1 MDDSASIT
9 IAVRVRPPTAWEH
22 DRLPEPD
29 FEPSFR
35 GDGNL
40 AAPKRVVGHA
50 PLKEVVTV
58 VDDKVL
64 IFDKADEA
72 YEQRG
77 YFPPGTRRAKNRRYI
92 FDRIFD
98 PSARQVDVFEGTAL
112 PLLDG
117 LLDGFNATVFAYGA
131 TGCGKTHTISGT
143 AQDPGII
150 YLTMADLFQRI
161 EDRKDEMI
169 VDVAVTFLE
178 IYNEEIHDLLAD
190 EATYRPKGGLAI
202 REDTTVKVVGLTELT
217 PKHADEVKEIV
228 MAGNARRTQSPT
240 HANETS
246 SRSHAV
252 LQIHVTQTPR
262 TASTTELRTMA
273 TLSIID
279 LAGSERASAT
289 KNMGQRMIEGANIN
303 KSLLALGNCINALC
317 ESGTRKRH
325 IPYRNSKLTR
335 LLKFSLGGNCKT
347 VMIVCVAPTS
357 QHFEDTLNTL
367 QYADRAKMI
376 RTKVSR
382 NIINVDRHVAQYVE
396 AIKRLNDEVAELKAK
411 LGGKLGQEAEIA
423 KRKATEAKAEVQRAK
438 ADMQVKA
445 GQVRPA
451 ILAAG
456 ACEGNLNF
464 AQSQLDAINLRITQI
479 DAMGPA
485 DDLPADIKA
494 ERDLLHAMVVAN
506 TPLVAPDSSLRQTM
520 QKATNANVMFDGL
533 LRAIADRKMDRLD
546 DVSIDNVR
554 LDSKAQRAEM
564 DKLKAEAERDALRAK
579 VSQQSEL
586 VTNLVG
592 MLARCTLMMQDG
604 SAMLTSLAEDSTENW
619 QDIAKTVSSSLAHV
633 ARANDQTFSTLLGHS
648 VTNFATPGQSSLTSF
663 TGHSAAV
670 SAHAPAPAPVPAL
683 RQKVRRTSHGVTS
696 PLRKRVSVAA
706 RVSIAPVARKEK
718 KTLRWKDEAG
728 EGKLTEGN
736 STMDISMP
744 DATAS
749 DSSKAANQ
757 TADSE
762 WEDEK
767 TDDSFSVSSLGSN
780 SRSSIILP
788 NKRRSSRMDPN
799 YLKAKRVM
807 ALSSL
812 AEDEEPSS
820 STLRKS
826 SPFKD
831 RLNQLPTPPD
841 EHGIKAGK
849 TGIGRIDD
857 NTPPSDLSRDLKSS
871 RSGRRRSGLGPV
883 RSEKS
888 RRRSSMLPVP
898 SPPSGSSAHAGP
910 RRVLL
915 ASTVKSPKR
924 VKRMSLLSAVR
935 HSIPLGKTGGDVSM
949 DLSLRGGSSRPP
961 WR

>member
-1 MDDSASIT
+1 MDDSSSIT

-22 DRLPEPD
+22 DRLPEP
-29 FEPSFR
+29 ESYEHSFR
-35 GDGNL
+35 GDGHL
-40 AAPKRVVGHA
+40 AAPRRVLGNA

-58 VDDKVL
+58 MDEKVL
-64 IFDKADEA
+64 VFDKADEN

-77 YFPPGTRRAKNRRYI
+77 YFPPGTKRAKNRRFI
-92 FDRIFD
+92 FDRVFD
-98 PSARQVDVFEGTAL
+98 PNSRQVDVFESTAR

-143 AQDPGII
+143 TEDPGII
-150 YLTMADLFQRI
+150 YLTMAELFQRI
-161 EDRKDEMI
+161 DDRKEDMI
-169 VDVAVTFLE
+169 VEVAVTFLE
-178 IYNEEIHDLLAD
+178 IYNEEIYDLLAD
-190 EATYRPKGGLAI
+190 DATARAKGGLAI
-202 REDTTVKVVGLTELT
+202 REDKTVKVVGLTELA

-317 ESGTRKRH
+317 ESGTRSRH

-347 VMIVCVAPTS
+347 VMIVCIAPTS

-396 AIKRLNDEVAELKAK
+396 AINRLNEEVKELKAK
-411 LGGKLGQEAEIA
+411 LAGKLGQEAEIA
-423 KRKATEAKAEVQRAK
+423 KRKAAEAKAEVQRAK
-438 ADMQVKA
+438 TDMHTKTE
-445 GQVRPA
+445 QVRSA

-456 ACEGNLNF
+456 TCEGNLSY
-464 AQSQLDAINLRITQI
+464 AQAQLHAVNLRVAQI

-485 DDLPADIKA
+485 DELSADLKA
-494 ERDLLHAMVVAN
+494 ERGLLRAMVVAN
-506 TPLVAPDSSLRQTM
+506 EPLVASDSTLRQSM
-520 QKATNANVMFDGL
+520 QKATNANSMFDAM
-533 LRAIADRKMDRLD
+533 LRAVSERKLDRLD
-546 DVSIDNVR
+546 DVSMDNIR

-564 DKLKAEAERDALRAK
+564 DKAKAEAERDALRQA
-579 VSQQSEL
+579 VGQQAQL

-592 MLARCTLMMQDG
+592 VLARCTVMMQDG
-604 SAMLTSLAEDSTENW
+604 SAMLASLAEEPTESW
-619 QDIAKTVSSSLAHV
+619 QGIARTVSSSLGAV
-633 ARANDQTFSTLLGHS
+633 ARSNDQTFSTLLGHS
-648 VTNFATPGQSSLTSF
+648 TASFVSSGSSSLTSF
-663 TGHSAAV
+663 SGHATAV
-670 SAHAPAPAPVPAL
+670 SVAPVPVV
-683 RQKVRRTSHGVTS
+683 RNKTRRTSHSMAGS
-696 PLRKRVSVAA
+696 PLRKRASVSA
-706 RVSIAPVARKEK
+706 RVSVVPRVSIVPAARKEK

-736 STMDISMP
+736 SVVLDTSASVDRSKNITP
-744 DATAS
+744 DS
-749 DSSKAANQ
+749 D
-757 TADSE
+757 E

-767 TDDSFSVSSLGSN
+767 TDDSFANGSLGST
-780 SRSSIILP
+780 SREQAILP
-788 NKRRSSRMDPN
+788 GKRRSSRMDPS
-799 YLKAKRVM
+799 YLKAKRQ
-807 ALSSL
+807 LTLGSL
-812 AEDEEPSS
+812 AEDDEG
-820 STLRKS
+820 STFRKA
-826 SPFKD
+826 SPFTD
-831 RLNQLPTPPD
+831 RLNHLPTPPD
-841 EHGIKAGK
+841 ELGNKMSVK
-849 TGIGRIDD
+849 QRIARFDD
-857 NTPPSDLSRDLKSS
+857 NTPPSDTSNELRSS
-871 RSGRRRSGLGPV
+871 KNGRRRSGLGPV

-898 SPPSGSSAHAGP
+898 SPPSGSHAGP
-910 RRVLL
+910 RRILVP
-915 ASTVKSPKR
+915 ATVKSPAKR
-924 VKRMSLLSAVR
+924 KRLSLLGAVR
-935 HSIPLGKTGGDVSM
+935 HSMPLGKSVGADASM
-949 DLSLRGGSSRPP
+949 DLSMRGMGSKPT